1 MFFQGDLQ
9 SGISQAIQEHKLV
22 ACFVRQ
28 DDDETSQKW
37 ESEWLPAPLDAS
49 THVDGQQSLGEQLGE
64 KAVLLRINAGS
75 VEAGFLGAFC
85 SLDSLPKLL
94 VIRAGSVVE
103 NIDASVTEEEFKKR
117 IIALLQPST
126 QQQLP
131 QSTNPIPQNADSA
144 TADVSQVLS
153 NVPLIGE
160 RRTTLQESNTVPQEN
175 AETNVPIPAPTS
187 QGNNVNMQQFL
198 TERGARLEADRKKQ
212 EEAAKE
218 ARKATA
224 KARKDEADKQAAES
238 SSLPQNKQ
246 DWADQQRNRNKEAR
260 LERERILKSIESDKA
275 ARKEKERQRKL
286 AVQGEPSTAA
296 AQAPVHT
303 ETAPGRNSSVCALQI
318 RMFDGT
324 SLRTKFDPSATL
336 ATSVRTYIS
345 QNSQTDVPYEF
356 RQILLPNPS
365 RNISVGEEGESLKS
379 LGLTPSTT
387 LVLVPIKG
395 YTDAYA
401 SGSGGLVSK
410 GFNAGFGLLSGA
422 ASMLG
427 SAVGGVMGYASGT
440 TDRQGPYVA
449 GTADDSET
457 SNVEGDRMANRSAG
471 INIRTLGDQRRE
483 KEENTEL
490 YNGNQVSTSE
500 QPSVKTA
507 VIDGRQLNFE
517 PRKNKDGQDAKDD

>member
-1 MFFQGDLQ
+1 L
-9 SGISQAIQEHKLV
+9 S
-22 ACFVRQ
+22 
-28 DDDETSQKW
+28 DDDEISQKW
-37 ESEWLPAPLDAS
+37 ESEWLSAPLDTDS
-49 THVDGQQSLGEQLGE
+49 DLDEQQSLGGQLGE

-94 VIRAGSVVE
+94 VIKAGSVVE

-117 IIALLQPST
+117 IIALLQPAT

-153 NVPLIGE
+153 NVPFIGE
-160 RRTTLQESNTVPQEN
+160 RRTNLQDSGTIPQET

-187 QGNNVNMQQFL
+187 QGNNATMQQFL
-198 TERGARLEADRKKQ
+198 TERGARLEAERQKQ
-212 EEAAKE
+212 EEAEKE

-224 KARKDEADKQAAES
+224 KARKETADKQAAES

-260 LERERILKSIESDKA
+260 VERERILKSIESDKA
-275 ARKEKERQRKL
+275 ARREKERQRKL
-286 AVQGEPSTAA
+286 AAQGEPSTAA

-303 ETAPGRNSSVCALQI
+303 NTASGRNSTTCSLQI
-318 RMFDGT
+318 RLFDGS

-336 ATSVRTYIS
+336 ATSVRTYVS
-345 QNSQTDVPYEF
+345 QNSQTDIPYEF

-379 LGLTPSTT
+379 LGLTPSAT

-410 GFNAGFGLLSGA
+410 GFNAGYGLLSGA

-427 SAVGGVMGYASGT
+427 SAVGGVMGYTTGT
-440 TDRQGPYVA
+440 ADRPGPYVA
-449 GTADDSET
+449 GTGDESET

-471 INIRTLGDQRRE
+471 INIRTLGDQRRDDDQ
-483 KEENTEL
+483 NHEL
-490 YNGNQVSTSE
+490 YNGNQVSNLQSRIWE
-500 QPSVKTA
+500 
-507 VIDGRQLNFE
+507 
-517 PRKNKDGQDAKDD
+517 

>member
-1 MFFQGDLQ
+1 M
-9 SGISQAIQEHKLV
+9 S
-22 ACFVRQ
+22 

-37 ESEWLPAPLDAS
+37 EGEWLAAPLDTETDS
-49 THVDGQQSLGEQLGE
+49 DEQQSLGEQLGE
-64 KAVLLRINAGS
+64 KAVLLRIDAGS

-94 VIRAGSVVE
+94 VIKAGSVVE

-117 IIALLQPST
+117 IIALLQPAT

-153 NVPLIGE
+153 NVPFIGE
-160 RRTTLQESNTVPQEN
+160 RRTNLQDSGTIPQET

-187 QGNNVNMQQFL
+187 QGNNATMQQFL
-198 TERGARLEADRKKQ
+198 TERGARLEAERKKQ
-212 EEAAKE
+212 EEAEKE

-224 KARKDEADKQAAES
+224 KARKESADKQAAES

-260 LERERILKSIESDKA
+260 VERERILKSIESDKA
-275 ARKEKERQRKL
+275 ARREKERQRKL
-286 AVQGEPSTAA
+286 AAQGEPSTAA

-303 ETAPGRNSSVCALQI
+303 NTASGRNSTTCSLQI
-318 RMFDGT
+318 RLFDGS

-336 ATSVRTYIS
+336 ATSVRTYVS
-345 QNSQTDVPYEF
+345 QNSQTDIPYEF

-379 LGLTPSTT
+379 LGLTPSAT

-410 GFNAGFGLLSGA
+410 GFNAGYGLLSGA

-427 SAVGGVMGYASGT
+427 SAVGGVMGYTTGT
-440 TDRQGPYVA
+440 ADRPGPYVA
-449 GTADDSET
+449 GTGDESET

-471 INIRTLGDQRRE
+471 INIRTLGDQRRDDDQ
-483 KEENTEL
+483 NHEL
-490 YNGNQVSTSE
+490 YNGNQVSNLQSRIWE
-500 QPSVKTA
+500 
-507 VIDGRQLNFE
+507 
-517 PRKNKDGQDAKDD
+517 

>member
-1 MFFQGDLQ
+1 M
-9 SGISQAIQEHKLV
+9 S
-22 ACFVRQ
+22 

-37 ESEWLPAPLDAS
+37 ESEWLNAS
-49 THVDGQQSLGEQLGE
+49 TNIPTESDEQKSLGEQLGE

-94 VIRAGSVVE
+94 VIKAGSVVE

-117 IIALLQPST
+117 ITALLQPAT

-131 QSTNPIPQNADSA
+131 QSTNAIPQNADSA

-153 NVPLIGE
+153 NVPFIGE
-160 RRTTLQESNTVPQEN
+160 RGTTLHDSGTVPQEN

-187 QGNNVNMQQFL
+187 QGNNATMQQFL
-198 TERGARLEADRKKQ
+198 TERGARLEAERKRQ
-212 EEAAKE
+212 EEAEQE

-224 KARKDEADKQAAES
+224 KARKEAAEKQAAES

-260 LERERILKSIESDKA
+260 LERERVLKSIESDKA

-286 AVQGEPSTAA
+286 AAQGEPSTAA

-303 ETAPGRNSSVCALQI
+303 DTAPGRNSTTCSLQI
-318 RMFDGT
+318 RLFDGS

-345 QNSQTDVPYEF
+345 QNSKTEIPYEF

-379 LGLTPSTT
+379 LGLTPSAT

-401 SGSGGLVSK
+401 SGGGGLVSK

-440 TDRQGPYVA
+440 NERTGPYMS
-449 GTADDSET
+449 GTADESET
-457 SNVEGDRMANRSAG
+457 SNVEGDRMANRPPG

-483 KEENTEL
+483 AQQNTEL
-490 YNGNQVSTSE
+490 YNGNQVSSSE
-500 QPSVKTA
+500 QPGMKAATA
-507 VIDGRQLNFE
+507 TDRVQLNFE
-517 PRKNKDGQDAKDD
+517 PRKKKDGQDAKDD